1 MSEISQKT
9 LNAPS
14 GNAANGAGPRHAY
27 AYDNDEID
35 LFELLFRLW
44 DKKGVILMVT
54 LVTTLIAGTYAFTAR
69 AQWTVKAYVSPPQM
83 AQMEDYLTLRRAF
96 ARVSGINADPQAI
109 ANHLFS
115 RFTEMVSSPNE
126 KLSYLSET
134 AYVKQQTE
142 SMDSQAKRV
151 WLTEMADKGLVT
163 SPPDE
168 KKTLPYF
175 MLSVSADNP
184 QVALALLTDYVS
196 RINDQ
201 VMAQDEAEFRHQVDA
216 TILARQ
222 KEQQDI
228 AFSLQADRANQ
239 LANLTRSRSTAQR
252 AGITDYYANSASN
265 GGTKIELANSVHKY
279 MLGEN
284 FLSAEINSLMESPI
298 VYPVR
303 YHDISRELS
312 LLAPL
317 RQQQVTA
324 QVYRY
329 QLTPGEHVKKDRPKK
344 ALIGVLGVLLGG
356 MLGIAT
362 VLVTDGIAR
371 YRLSATRGSSRL
383 SADDH

>member
-14 GNAANGAGPRHAY
+14 GHTANQAGSRHANP
-27 AYDNDEID
+27 NDEID
-35 LFELLFRLW
+35 LFELLLRLW
-44 DKKGVILMVT
+44 DKKGLILMVT
-54 LVTTLIAGTYAFTAR
+54 LVTTLIAGIYAFTAKE
-69 AQWTVKAYVSPPQM
+69 QWTVKAYVSPPRM
-83 AQMEDYLTLRRAF
+83 AQMDDYLTLRRAF

-109 ANHLFS
+109 ANHLFN

-126 KLSYLSET
+126 KLTYLSET

-175 MLSVSADNP
+175 MLSASADNP
-184 QVALALLTDYVS
+184 QTALALLTDYVE

-201 VMAQDEAEFRHQVDA
+201 VIAQDEAEFQNNLQA
-216 TILARQ
+216 MILARQ

-228 AFSLQADRANQ
+228 DFSLQADRTNQ
-239 LANLTRSRSTAQR
+239 LANLTRSHSTAQR
-252 AGITDYYANSASN
+252 AGIKDYYANSASN

-317 RQQQVTA
+317 LQQQVTA

-344 ALIGVLGVLLGG
+344 ALILVLGVLLGG
-356 MLGIAT
+356 MLGMGA

-371 YRLSATRGSSRL
+371 YRRS
-383 SADDH
+383 

>member
-14 GNAANGAGPRHAY
+14 GHAPHEDWPRYANP
-27 AYDNDEID
+27 NNEID
-35 LFELLFRLW
+35 LFELLLRLW
-44 DKKGVILMVT
+44 DKKGLILMVT
-54 LVTTLIAGTYAFTAR
+54 LVTTLIAGIYAFTAKE
-69 AQWTVKAYVSPPQM
+69 QWTVKAYVSPPQM
-83 AQMEDYLTLRRAF
+83 AQIEDYLTLRRAF
-96 ARVSGINADPQAI
+96 SRVSGINADPQAI

-115 RFTEMVSSPNE
+115 RFTDMVSSPTE

-142 SMDSQAKRV
+142 SMEPHAKRL
-151 WLTEMADKGLVT
+151 WLTEMTDKGLVT

-168 KKTLPYF
+168 RKTLPYF

-184 QVALALLTDYVS
+184 QTALALLTDYVE
-196 RINDQ
+196 RINQQ
-201 VMAQDEAEFRHQVDA
+201 VIAQDDAEFQNNLQA
-216 TILARQ
+216 MILARQ

-228 AFSLQADRANQ
+228 DFSLQADRANQ

-252 AGITDYYANSASN
+252 AGIKDYYANSASN
-265 GGTKIELANSVHKY
+265 GATKIELANSVHKY

-317 RQQQVTA
+317 LQQQVTA

-329 QLTPGEHVKKDRPKK
+329 QLTPGEHMKKDRPKK
-344 ALIGVLGVLLGG
+344 ALILVLGVLLGG
-356 MLGIAT
+356 MLGIST
-362 VLVTDGIAR
+362 VMVGDSIAR
-371 YRLSATRGSSRL
+371 YRRG
-383 SADDH
+383 

>member
-1 MSEISQKT
+1 MSEISQKM
-9 LNAPS
+9 LSAVS
-14 GNAANGAGPRHAY
+14 GHTANQAGPRHAH
-27 AYDNDEID
+27 AYDNEEID
-35 LFELLFRLW
+35 LFELLLRLW
-44 DKKGVILMVT
+44 DKKGLILMVS
-54 LVTTLIAGTYAFTAR
+54 LVTTLIAGIYAFTAKE
-69 AQWTVKAYVSPPQM
+69 QWTVKAYVSPPRI
-83 AQMEDYLTLRRAF
+83 AQFEDYLTLRRAF
-96 ARVSGINADPQAI
+96 ARVSGISADPQVI
-109 ANHLFS
+109 ANQLFS
-115 RFTEMVSSPNE
+115 RFTDMVSSPNE
-126 KLSYLSET
+126 KLTYLSET

-142 SMDSQAKRV
+142 SMEPHAKRL
-151 WLTEMADKGLVT
+151 WLTEMADQGLVT

-168 KKTLPYF
+168 KQTLPYF

-184 QVALALLTDYVS
+184 QVALALLTDYVE

-201 VMAQDEAEFRHQVDA
+201 VIAQDDAEFQNNLQA
-216 TILARQ
+216 MILARQ

-228 AFSLQADRANQ
+228 DFSVQADRTNQ

-252 AGITDYYANSASN
+252 AGIKDYYANSASN
-265 GGTKIELANSVHKY
+265 GATKIELANSVHKY

-317 RQQQVTA
+317 LQQQVTA

-329 QLTPGEHVKKDRPKK
+329 QLTPGEHMKKDRPKK
-344 ALIGVLGVLLGG
+344 ALILVLGVLLGG

-362 VLVTDGIAR
+362 VLFTDSLAR
-371 YRLSATRGSSRL
+371 YRRG
-383 SADDH
+383 

>member
-1 MSEISQKT
+1 M
-9 LNAPS
+9 
-14 GNAANGAGPRHAY
+14 
-27 AYDNDEID
+27 
-35 LFELLFRLW
+35 
-44 DKKGVILMVT
+44 
-54 LVTTLIAGTYAFTAR
+54 
-69 AQWTVKAYVSPPQM
+69 
-83 AQMEDYLTLRRAF
+83 
-96 ARVSGINADPQAI
+96 
-109 ANHLFS
+109 
-115 RFTEMVSSPNE
+115 
-126 KLSYLSET
+126 
-134 AYVKQQTE
+134 
-142 SMDSQAKRV
+142 
-151 WLTEMADKGLVT
+151 T

-168 KKTLPYF
+168 KQTLPYF

-344 ALIGVLGVLLGG
+344 ALIGGLGVLLGG

-362 VLVTDGIAR
+362 VLFTDSLAR
-371 YRLSATRGSSRL
+371 YRRG
-383 SADDH
+383 

>member
-1 MSEISQKT
+1 MSEISQKPV
-9 LNAPS
+9 NVPS
-14 GNAANGAGPRHAY
+14 GYAANEVGPRHSY

-35 LFELLFRLW
+35 LFELFFRLW
-44 DKKGVILMVT
+44 DKKYLIMMVT
-54 LVTTLIAGTYAFTAR
+54 LVTTLMAGIYAFTAKE
-69 AQWTVKAYVSPPQM
+69 QWTVKAYVSPPQI
-83 AQMEDYLTLRRAF
+83 AQFDDYLTLRRAF
-96 ARVSGINADPQAI
+96 ARVSGINADPQTI
-109 ANHLFS
+109 ANHLFN
-115 RFTEMVSSPNE
+115 RFTEMVASPNE
-126 KLSYLSET
+126 KLTYLSET

-142 SMDSQAKRV
+142 SMDPQAKRV

-184 QVALALLTDYVS
+184 QVALALLTDYIH

-201 VMAQDEAEFRHQVDA
+201 VIAQDDAEFQNNLQA
-216 TILARQ
+216 MILARQ

-228 AFSLQADRANQ
+228 DFSLQADRTNQ

-252 AGITDYYANSASN
+252 AGIKDYYANTASN
-265 GGTKIELANSVHKY
+265 GGTKIELANSVHPY

-284 FLSAEINSLMESPI
+284 FLSAEINSLTESPI

-317 RQQQVTA
+317 LQQQVTA

-329 QLTPGEHVKKDRPKK
+329 QLTPGEDVKKDRPKK
-344 ALIGVLGVLLGG
+344 ALILVLGALLGG
-356 MLGIAT
+356 MLGMGA

-371 YRLSATRGSSRL
+371 YRRR
-383 SADDH
+383 

>member
-1 MSEISQKT
+1 MTMSEISQKT

-14 GNAANGAGPRHAY
+14 GHTANQAGSRHANP
-27 AYDNDEID
+27 NDEID
-35 LFELLFRLW
+35 LFELLLRLW
-44 DKKGVILMVT
+44 DKKGLILMVT
-54 LVTTLIAGTYAFTAR
+54 LVTTLIAGIYAFTAKE
-69 AQWTVKAYVSPPQM
+69 QWTVKAYVSPPRM
-83 AQMEDYLTLRRAF
+83 AQMDDYLTLRRAF

-109 ANHLFS
+109 ANHLFN

-126 KLSYLSET
+126 KLTYLSET

-175 MLSVSADNP
+175 MLSASADNP
-184 QVALALLTDYVS
+184 QTALALLTDYVE

-201 VMAQDEAEFRHQVDA
+201 VIAQDEAEFQNNLQA
-216 TILARQ
+216 MILARQ

-228 AFSLQADRANQ
+228 DFSLQADRTNQ
-239 LANLTRSRSTAQR
+239 LANLTRSHSTAQR
-252 AGITDYYANSASN
+252 AGIKDYYANSASN

-317 RQQQVTA
+317 LQQQVTA

-344 ALIGVLGVLLGG
+344 ALILVLGVLLGG
-356 MLGIAT
+356 MLGMGA

-371 YRLSATRGSSRL
+371 YRRS
-383 SADDH
+383 

>member
-14 GNAANGAGPRHAY
+14 GHTANQAGPRH

-35 LFELLFRLW
+35 LFELLLRLW
-44 DKKGVILMVT
+44 DKKGMILLVT
-54 LVTTLIAGTYAFTAR
+54 LVTTLIAGIYAFTAKE
-69 AQWTVKAYVSPPQM
+69 QWTVKAYVSPPRM
-83 AQMEDYLTLRRAF
+83 AQMDDYLTLRRAF

-109 ANHLFS
+109 ANHLFN
-115 RFTEMVSSPNE
+115 RFTDMVSSPNE
-126 KLSYLSET
+126 KLTYLSET

-142 SMDSQAKRV
+142 SMEPQAKRV

-175 MLSVSADNP
+175 MLSASADNP
-184 QVALALLTDYVS
+184 QTALALLTDYVS

-201 VMAQDEAEFRHQVDA
+201 VIAQDEAEFQNNLQA
-216 TILARQ
+216 MILARQ

-228 AFSLQADRANQ
+228 EFSLQADRTNQ

-284 FLSAEINSLMESPI
+284 FLSAEINSLTESPI

-317 RQQQVTA
+317 LQQQVTA

-344 ALIGVLGVLLGG
+344 ALVLVLGVLLGG

-362 VLVTDGIAR
+362 VLVTDSIAR
-371 YRLSATRGSSRL
+371 YRRG
-383 SADDH
+383 